1 MTIRNTIIW
10 RSIKRSIIDFP
21 GGIFADSG
29 EGWGCY
35 TVIMSDNQDSTVV
48 ESVTGGEGGVSS
60 GGEGG
65 GVSSGGEPGKSG
77 KLNLVPA
84 VVRAPNG
91 KFLPGSGGGITRDNA
106 RQMLQARKDKTAR
119 LLRDE
124 LAKRAESS
132 GSLKLPGNAG
142 PSAVLAAA
150 GGMLFDEIVLN
161 PSAVARY
168 RLDAWREIGSAAEL
182 LADRRESVAS
192 GGVTVQIGAD
202 LARELV
208 AALLQSRKDAE

>member
-182 LADRRESVAS
+182 LTDRRESVAS